1 MGFDVI
7 DGELWDEETGEYAGP
22 ASGWISGD
30 ETPEDL
36 ALLVMRKRMDIEAN
50 ILAEKAKMDAV
61 VENFRKMIGKHQAR
75 LEWLEHQY
83 NAQLQDYAMSQLP
96 RKADGTLKAK
106 TWTCPFG
113 TVAFRTVAPKV
124 AVEAEETALEWARK
138 NCPAAI
144 KLKESILVSQLPEP
158 IRTAMLEHPED
169 AKKAGFVVHEET
181 QAVTIKT
188 IGDK

>member
-22 ASGWISGD
+22 ASGWIRGD
-30 ETPEDL
+30 ESPEDL
-36 ALLVMRKRMDIEAN
+36 ALLVMRKRMDIEAS
-50 ILAEKAKMDAV
+50 IQAEKDKLDTITNNIV
-61 VENFRKMIGKHQAR
+61 KMIGKHTAR
-75 LEWLEHQY
+75 LEWLEAQY
-83 NAQLQDYAMSQLP
+83 NSQLAEYAMSQLP
-96 RKADGTLKAK
+96 RKADGTLKGK
-106 TWTCPFG
+106 TWTCPYG
-113 TVAFRTVAPKV
+113 TVGFRTIATRV
-124 AVEAEETALEWARK
+124 AVETEDVALEWARK

-158 IRTAMLEHPED
+158 IKAAMLEHPAD

-188 IGDK
+188 V

>member
-7 DGELWDEETGEYAGP
+7 DGELWDDETGEYAGP
-22 ASGWISGD
+22 ASGWIRGD

-36 ALLVMRKRMDIEAN
+36 ALLVMRKRMDIEAS
-50 ILAEKAKMDAV
+50 IEAEKAKLDTITNNIV
-61 VENFRKMIGKHQAR
+61 KMIGKHTAR

-83 NAQLQDYAMSQLP
+83 NSQLAEYAMSQLP
-96 RKADGTLKAK
+96 RKADGTLKGK
-106 TWTCPFG
+106 TWTCPYG
-113 TVAFRTVAPKV
+113 TVGFRTIAPKV
-124 AVEAEETALEWARK
+124 AVEAEDVALEWARK

-158 IRTAMLEHPED
+158 IKAAMLEHPSD

-188 IGDK
+188 IG

>member
-7 DGELWDEETGEYAGP
+7 DGEMWDEETGEYAGP
-22 ASGWISGD
+22 ASGWIKGD
-30 ETPEDL
+30 ESPEDL
-36 ALLVMRKRMDIEAN
+36 ALLVMRKRMDIEAS
-50 ILAEKAKMDAV
+50 IEAEKAKLDTITNNIV
-61 VENFRKMIGKHQAR
+61 KMIARHTAR

-96 RKADGTLKAK
+96 RKADGTLRSK
-106 TWTCPFG
+106 TWTCPYG
-113 TVAFRTVAPKV
+113 TVAFRTIAPKV
-124 AVEAEETALEWARK
+124 AVEAEDVALEWAKK

-158 IRTAMLEHPED
+158 IRTAMLEHPDD

-188 IGDK
+188 IG